1 MLKELEGLWSQL
13 GNPKFLAH
21 LLEPVLLWGVAL
33 GLVGWIVSLW
43 ILKERKAQVC
53 SLILLAVSALTVLP
67 FLHFRRKAS
76 PMAAPSNA
84 LLNKQ
89 MERRTETQWVYW
101 SMGGLALA
109 GIFLTGP
116 GKGKTG
122 VFVAGLLIAGGISV
136 VVFSLWLHEKEVA
149 IFHPDARRSVMK

>member
-149 IFHPDARRSVMK
+149 IFHPDARRSLMK